1 MIPEF
6 WPARSFLEVEK
17 AERTAAAVVV
27 GAVAQQ
33 SFLTQ
38 HKMFGKSMAARYRTT
53 APRMNTGSLLYWS
66 LDTDSQRRKNSSSRA
81 TSLPVDG
88 GRWRPRSRAA
98 TTTPP
103 APPPPPPPPPT
114 TAAPAAAAPD
124 CSLSMNVVLLPGAV
138 CSLKLPQIP

>member
-38 HKMFGKSMAARYRTT
+38 HKMFGKSMAARYRTEDEY
-53 APRMNTGSLLYWS
+53 GQL
-66 LDTDSQRRKNSSSRA
+66 
-81 TSLPVDG
+81 
-88 GRWRPRSRAA
+88 
-98 TTTPP
+98 
-103 APPPPPPPPPT
+103 
-114 TAAPAAAAPD
+114 
-124 CSLSMNVVLLPGAV
+124 VVLVTRHRFPAQEELF
-138 CSLKLPQIP
+138 